1 MKRFIIALLL
11 LGMITSFD
19 AAAQLVVKKRIGTFI
34 ENGNV
39 TVAEA
44 HTMLAVDLTIQVD
57 NYVAGPYA
65 KYAERMLGCQAR
77 KVDSKLYTIVEANV
91 SVVDNDA
98 YLAAE
103 PCRVEIIDEEPFPA
117 LLPDRMS
124 ATAGDAEKSAKSA
137 ADQIFALRTARLELI
152 TAELG
157 DGVYGAGL
165 ESALRE
171 IERLER
177 EYTELFLGKRSST
190 TLKYRY
196 FVPVSA
202 PEYEKVEAPA
212 VAEGVDPATV
222 AMPEPK
228 ALPQSHIVARFNDNI
243 GMLSANDQRGDIL
256 LVTINP
262 TDTTYP
268 ESNIKGKAEYR
279 YANNSEITLSLV
291 GDVLVERIL
300 PIYEYG
306 KTVKILA
313 PTK

>member
-1 MKRFIIALLL
+1 MRRFIIALLVL
-11 LGMITSFD
+11 ATITAFD
-19 AAAQLVVKKRIGTFI
+19 ASAQLVVKKRIGTFI

-44 HTMLAVDLTIQVD
+44 RTMLAVDLTIQVD
-57 NYVAGPYA
+57 SYTAGPYA
-65 KYAERMLGCQAR
+65 KYAERMLGCQVR
-77 KVDSKLYTIVEANV
+77 MVDNQIYSIVEANV

-98 YLAAE
+98 YLSAE
-103 PCRVEIIDEEPFPA
+103 PQLVETLDEELFPV
-117 LLPDRMS
+117 LLPDRL
-124 ATAGDAEKSAKSA
+124 DAVKTDLEKAAKSA
-137 ADQIFALRTARLELI
+137 AEQIFSLRTTRLELI

-177 EYTELFLGKRSST
+177 EYTELFIGKKSSK

-196 FVPVSA
+196 FIPVSE
-202 PEYEKVEAPA
+202 PEYDKVETPE
-212 VAEGVDPATV
+212 VPEGVDPATV
-222 AMPEPK
+222 VVPEPK
-228 ALPQSHIVARFNDNI
+228 VLPQSHIVARFSDHLGVLATNDH
-243 GMLSANDQRGDIL
+243 RGDIL

-262 TDTTYP
+262 TDTAYP
-268 ESNIKGKAEYR
+268 ESNLKGKAEYR
-279 YANNSEITLSLV
+279 YANNSEVTLSLM
-291 GDVLVERIL
+291 GRVLVERIL
-300 PIYEYG
+300 PVYEYG